1 MIKWPDGLPFPLREG
16 YGFKTV
22 EPMARTSLQSG
33 RARYRRN
40 FSNVPVALEV
50 SWLFTAEQARL
61 FKGWYRDVLKDGVK
75 WFECDL
81 RTEEGIVPCNLHFDG
96 IYDGGYLVGRD
107 HWRFNA
113 TVVMRERSII
123 DPGWAE
129 ILPEYILLADIF
141 DIAMNREW
149 PRHGD
154 GS

>member
-1 MIKWPDGLPFPLREG
+1 
-16 YGFKTV
+16 
-22 EPMARTSLQSG
+22 
-33 RARYRRN
+33 
-40 FSNVPVALEV
+40 
-50 SWLFTAEQARL
+50 
-61 FKGWYRDVLKDGVK
+61 GVK
-75 WFECDL
+75 WFECEL
-81 RTEEGIVPCNLHFDG
+81 RTEEGIVPCHLHFEG

>member
-81 RTEEGIVPCNLHFDG
+81 RTEEG
-96 IYDGGYLVGRD
+96 
-107 HWRFNA
+107 A
-113 TVVMRERSII
+113 TCTSR
-123 DPGWAE
+123 
-129 ILPEYILLADIF
+129 
-141 DIAMNREW
+141 
-149 PRHGD
+149 
-154 GS
+154 GSTTVAISSGATTGVSTQPS